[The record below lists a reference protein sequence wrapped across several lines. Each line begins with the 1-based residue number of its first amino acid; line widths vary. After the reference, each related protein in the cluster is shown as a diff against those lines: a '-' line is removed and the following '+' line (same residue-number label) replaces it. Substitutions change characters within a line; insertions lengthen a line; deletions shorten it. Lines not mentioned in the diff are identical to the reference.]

1 MPLIRT
7 TSCDVGSISSLSADK
22 RIPRIRS
29 GLSHTS
35 LILLACMCWGVPI
48 AHAQVSLEDLQKRK
62 TIAEAE
68 KAAIEAEIAR
78 DEALKKRS
86 ELVAPLDSLQKA
98 NEAAVEAANSTNASA
113 NAGEAQSEVKVLCLQ
128 CLKAAEDGVKK
139 CLEAAISQED
149 KKSCHE
155 KRDTRT
161 KACTSGQC
169 KIEKAQSANTSA
181 VPLERR

>member
-1 MPLIRT
+1 M
-7 TSCDVGSISSLSADK
+7 
-22 RIPRIRS
+22 
-29 GLSHTS
+29 
-35 LILLACMCWGVPI
+35 
-48 AHAQVSLEDLQKRK
+48 AHAQVSLQDLQKRK
-62 TIAEAE
+62 AIADAE

-86 ELVAPLDSLQKA
+86 DLVTPLDPLQKA
-98 NEAAVEAANSTNASA
+98 QEAGVEATNSTNASA

-155 KRDTRT
+155 NRDKRS

-169 KIEKAQSANTSA
+169 KIEKAQSANTNA
-181 VPLERR
+181 VPP